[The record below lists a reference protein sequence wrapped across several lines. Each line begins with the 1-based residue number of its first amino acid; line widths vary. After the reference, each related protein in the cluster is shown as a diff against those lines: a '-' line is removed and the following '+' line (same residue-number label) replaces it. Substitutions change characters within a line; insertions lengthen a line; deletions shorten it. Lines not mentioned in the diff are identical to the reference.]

1 MKIKTI
7 GLIGGFVLAGSLIVT
22 QRAKAS
28 TLPDATVLY
37 SDSPMVQ
44 GSADTL
50 TTLSVP
56 GAGELFLTL
65 TDLDFP
71 SPFSSLKFSLT
82 DTAGALVGFADPGT
96 LTLDLTKPTTLYA
109 DVIATTQA
117 GTEAGL
123 YNLTATFLDA
133 SPVPLPA
140 SGLLLGG
147 GIALALFIKRRH
159 KVAQPGCAPLVA
171 A

>member
-1 MKIKTI
+1 MDIKTI

-22 QRAKAS
+22 PRAKAS
-28 TLPDATVLY
+28 TLPDTTVLY
-37 SDSPMVQ
+37 SESPMVQ
-44 GSADTL
+44 GSANTL

-109 DVIATTQA
+109 DVVATTQA

-123 YNLTATFLDA
+123 YNLTATFLGA

-147 GIALALFIKRRH
+147 GIALALIIKRRH
-159 KVAQPGCAPLVA
+159 KVAKPGCALLGSA
-171 A
+171 